1 MTREEVTIML
11 KAKIDKVGSV
21 PKFSSKF
28 DLSDPYIR
36 NVLSGRTPPG
46 PKICKILGIEPVDK
60 TWRRV
65 IP

>member
-1 MTREEVTIML
+1 MTRDEVTIML

-21 PKFSSKF
+21 PKFSAKF

-36 NVLSGRTPPG
+36 NVLSGRTSPG

-60 TWRRV
+60 SWRRV
-65 IP
+65 S